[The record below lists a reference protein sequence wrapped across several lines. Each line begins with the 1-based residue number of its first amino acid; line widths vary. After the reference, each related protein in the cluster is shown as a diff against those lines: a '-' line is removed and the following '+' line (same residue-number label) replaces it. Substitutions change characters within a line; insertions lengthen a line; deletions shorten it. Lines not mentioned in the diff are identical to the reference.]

1 MRPLVRA
8 GALLSLLTVGA
19 GSLLI
24 GSRSPAASESRP
36 EVVISDVELGR
47 LLFWDPVLS
56 GEMDVACA
64 TCHHPDFAYAD
75 GRALALGPRSVGLG
89 PARVDLSGAEIP
101 VVQRNTPTVL
111 NIAFNS
117 IERRRR
123 RGGGRDGEFA
133 PLPASVDDEIA
144 ARAPMFWIASCEAS
158 SRRRSCP

>member
-56 GEMDVACA
+56 EKWMSLAPPVITPISRTRTGE
-64 TCHHPDFAYAD
+64 PS
-75 GRALALGPRSVGLG
+75 P
-89 PARVDLSGAEIP
+89 
-101 VVQRNTPTVL
+101 
-111 NIAFNS
+111 
-117 IERRRR
+117 
-123 RGGGRDGEFA
+123 
-133 PLPASVDDEIA
+133 
-144 ARAPMFWIASCEAS
+144 
-158 SRRRSCP
+158 